1 MVMGD
6 REKRSD
12 FEVSRELS
20 RLSDLKGVS
29 LQTVLPQGS
38 EAAPLPLKA
47 SNESNCSSVKPHPA
61 RVARCGVKD
70 HLITVHHG

>member
-6 REKRSD
+6 REKRAA
-12 FEVSRELS
+12 FEVPRELS

-38 EAAPLPLKA
+38 EAAPLPFKA
-47 SNESNCSSVKPHPA
+47 SK
-61 RVARCGVKD
+61 
-70 HLITVHHG
+70 